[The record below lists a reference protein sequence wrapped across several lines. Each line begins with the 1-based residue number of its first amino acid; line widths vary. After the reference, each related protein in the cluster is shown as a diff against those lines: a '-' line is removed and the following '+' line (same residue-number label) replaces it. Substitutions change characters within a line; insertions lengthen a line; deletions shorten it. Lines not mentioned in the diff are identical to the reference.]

1 MHKEMAQDA
10 KTQSSLHPPSPGMRA
25 QGAKVNYC
33 KSLPSFSPCCWKLLS
48 AYPEGTGGTE
58 NTGYA
63 LACAAAH
70 SLARVLATAAGGVA
84 RERARICAEAISADL
99 HSNAVSGPSTRERG
113 FLPRSRAWTCP
124 RWTGTGALLSYGS
137 PVVRCAALP
146 GETAAQIFETR
157 TKQHIFPSF
166 LCLEILQRWSFF
178 LSFAVFQNTVR
189 WEASTW

>member
-1 MHKEMAQDA
+1 MLRQKQQAPLLFLASDLAKPSLYLRLSPACPVLALAAGSCCLPTLRNREAQ
-10 KTQSSLHPPSPGMRA
+10 
-25 QGAKVNYC
+25 
-33 KSLPSFSPCCWKLLS
+33 
-48 AYPEGTGGTE
+48 

-70 SLARVLATAAGGVA
+70 SLARALATAAGGVA
-84 RERARICAEAISADL
+84 RERAHICAEAISAGL

-124 RWTGTGALLSYGS
+124 RWTGTGASLSYGS
-137 PVVRCAALP
+137 PVVCCAALP
-146 GETAAQIFETR
+146 SKTAAQIFETR

-166 LCLEILQRWSFF
+166 LCLQILQRWSFF

-189 WEASTW
+189 WEASTR